1 MIKIILVGSSGKMGT
16 TVSDLLRENNEIKI
30 VAGIDKLEKDSSEYP
45 VFDTIS
51 KCNINADVILDFSN
65 SAITD
70 DVVDYSS
77 KKKIPLVLCTT
88 GLSNEQVDNV
98 KKASKKTPIL
108 KSANMS
114 VGINIISKVLEDI
127 SLRLK
132 DEGFDIEIIEKHHN
146 LKKDSPSGTA
156 LFLADSINNSL
167 DKNMIYTF
175 DRSDRNEKR
184 LKNEIG
190 ISSVRGGTIPGDHEI
205 IFAGLDETISI
216 SHRAYSKKLFA
227 IGAIKACK
235 FIYDKEP
242 GLYSMKD
249 VFK

>member
-1 MIKIILVGSSGKMGT
+1 MIKIILVGSSGKMGN

-30 VAGIDKLEKDSSEYP
+30 VAGIDKLEKDYSEYP
-45 VFDTIS
+45 VFDAIS
-51 KCNINADVILDFSN
+51 KCNINADVLLDFSN

-70 DVVDYSS
+70 EVVNYSREN
-77 KKKIPLVLCTT
+77 KIPLVLCTT
-88 GLSNEQVDNV
+88 GLSNEQLDNV
-98 KKASKKTPIL
+98 KKASKKIPIL

-167 DKNMIYTF
+167 GENMTYTF

-190 ISSVRGGTIPGDHEI
+190 ISSIRGGTIPGDHEI